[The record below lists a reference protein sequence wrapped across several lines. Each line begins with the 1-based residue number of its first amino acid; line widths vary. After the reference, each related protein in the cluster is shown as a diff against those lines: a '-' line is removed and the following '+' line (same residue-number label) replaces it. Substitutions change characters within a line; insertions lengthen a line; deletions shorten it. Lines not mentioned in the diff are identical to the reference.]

1 MFLFPIDKAIIY
13 YDIGLIIRR
22 IGDLFSIE
30 HSKVKS
36 PDQIDEYHRLTAE
49 QAVSTIK
56 SLLQEEID
64 EFSIAA
70 GDSDEAKEWLKLHP
84 ALCQSYIDSFEH
96 PFEHLPCVSLTYEGN
111 KIFLHYHRPEDEDR
125 VTTEEHD
132 ATTIASALLEKLM
145 LLEDYYTAK
154 TMSKDMNEAA
164 EAQDQLDRIGSLR
177 LKIHQRL
184 GY

>member
-1 MFLFPIDKAIIY
+1 MFLFPGDKAIIY

-22 IGDLFSIE
+22 IADLFSIE

-36 PDQIDEYHRLTAE
+36 PDQIDKYNHLTIE

-70 GDSDEAKEWLKLHP
+70 GDSDEAKDWLKLHP

-96 PFEHLPCVSLTYEGN
+96 PFEHFPCVSLAYDGN
-111 KIFLHYHRPEDEDR
+111 KIFLHYQRPDEYR
-125 VTTEEHD
+125 AITEEHD
-132 ATTIASALLEKLM
+132 ATTIAGALLEKLM

-154 TMSKDMNEAA
+154 TMSKDMNEAD
-164 EAQDQLDRIGSLR
+164 EAKDQLDRIGSLR

>member
-1 MFLFPIDKAIIY
+1 MFLFPNSKAIIY

-22 IGDLFSIE
+22 IADLFSIE

-36 PDQIDEYHRLTAE
+36 PDQIDEYHHLTVE

-70 GDSDEAKEWLKLHP
+70 GDSDEAKDWLKLHP

-96 PFEHLPCVSLTYEGN
+96 PFEHFPCVSLTYEGN
-111 KIFLHYHRPEDEDR
+111 QIFLHYQRPDEDR
-125 VTTEEHD
+125 VITEEHD
-132 ATTIASALLEKLM
+132 AATIASALLEKLM

-154 TMSKDMNEAA
+154 TMSKDMNEANEA
-164 EAQDQLDRIGSLR
+164 EDQLDRIGTLR